1 MLVSA
6 FVVVVVVVV
15 VVVAFELL
23 TSSAVAVVVA
33 VVAVEGLEILTEL
46 EMVYWRFLEYFA
58 SHDGEYRS
66 LFASFDTGRNT

>member
-6 FVVVVVVVV
+6 FVVVVVV